1 MDDLLATFNEYITT
15 FREAVYDAIAV
26 YVNPHDYNRLIEG
39 LGSDFTP
46 SMDASTQ
53 TVDLFALMGGCAA
66 HPNRANAAVSR
77 SASAAFSA

>member
-1 MDDLLATFNEYITT
+1 MDDYLTT

-53 TVDLFALMGGCAA
+53 TVDLFALMGGCVGMYSSVKVCLD
-66 HPNRANAAVSR
+66 PNVPLGTVRR
-77 SASAAFSA
+77 SVGF

>member
-39 LGSDFTP
+39 LGSDLTRTNNV
-46 SMDASTQ
+46 AT
-53 TVDLFALMGGCAA
+53 LMGGCVGTYGSVRIYTD
-66 HPNRANAAVSR
+66 PGVPLGTVRR
-77 SASAAFSA
+77 SVGF